1 MSKSNKSDKN
11 VKPLMTIQQIRAKQ
25 LQQKEETIN
34 TVLTSAKDNPKF
46 VKLIIFT
53 LNSLEGFVSPPNRE
67 IRLNSSIIIRLE
79 GIGILHKISLNNITN
94 EDILSLT
101 TDILWKLISIYD
113 IIDTD
118 LAKLF
123 ADKNGHKAVIE
134 ILVKKKDGSQSSI
147 PLIKILNGL
156 VQIPQ
161 LVPTLLDN
169 GLEETIKISEENFN
183 DNLDMINMNF
193 DTYKKISNQ
202 KVGRDFIIDKNL
214 IENLI
219 KNINKCAEKKD
230 DKSVLCGLAVL
241 DNLCRNEKGKDAIVK
256 NGGIECLSNVLDKF
270 ESNDN
275 ILKMCA
281 KIYSKIA
288 NENDMKEQIKLL
300 KQYYENLKE
309 KGVDGIKLNE
319 VNKSLVLI
327 SNFMLVDE
335 MEKILKEKENFELIE
350 NLFNEISKID
360 LKGKDKDFINLYIL
374 MNKYFMIIFYRL
386 FDDILEVYDN
396 KPELIKNILNSV
408 KKNWEVNNNNL
419 YQTFNSFFCS
429 YNEIIEQYY
438 QYQNSKKKFNDDFV
452 NTIIF
457 ILNNITV
464 KGNEIFGNDVNTNRI
479 ASRLLKTADNLSYKT
494 NQNELITSIEKNFP
508 YCENLFLTS
517 NDNETI
523 SNTLEVIYSTLTRN
537 DDFRKKKL
545 NTFIPKV
552 CDFMNNKNEYRY
564 PSYISM
570 KLLNMFLTNEYIN
583 DYIKNNDPMRVPTHS
598 INFADCIVNVMTYPI
613 QVNNEGLNEKVESD
627 INELG
632 SELLKKLIDNL
643 EFKKI
648 LKNFKENTDRYN
660 PSNNINKDTDK
671 KLVDSI
677 KTVYSVININEF
689 YNESA
694 DDILNAI
701 RNLIAKELSFIEFY
715 KRDKINQKHKDY
727 PEILKLSS
735 HRLKYQIGLT
745 QKINEISMKNEK
757 FNTSSKAFDCLLFF
771 NSKTSDTNNIPY
783 VLSHFNKNVNNILD
797 KEKYFTLETNEKLSE
812 KIITVDST
820 LLRKLVEDDSI
831 LPTIIQHL
839 TLFAESKKDL
849 CNNMVKAGVPR
860 LLLQI
865 METTPN
871 VQTAE
876 KALKLLK
883 IIALSNNDNLNMV
896 AKQNVLLKFFELRN
910 KYAGN
915 NNISDDCDV
924 IANEILKLPGQE
936 QYANEILNE
945 AINEFNENCKNDFNN
960 KDVKNKLLNNLEIIN
975 AFSTSPN
982 QYQLL
987 SNNKDF
993 INNFNK
999 TFDNTLN
1006 DKETNNVNE
1015 KLLTNE
1021 LEIYKK
1027 INTVNDS
1034 PENIDKILKI
1044 FQEKSNYRDILLISS
1059 EILTNNLKNEEKY
1072 KKNIEPKI
1080 NTDFIDN
1087 IFTIN
1092 DNYLDDQKVSKEL
1105 NNILCY
1111 LCLYNEKYANYIK
1124 TKGGLANVL
1133 EELKSN
1139 VSSNDI
1145 NSKNMKLNSLKM
1157 LYSLCKDKDGMDLF
1171 VKAKGIDIMNSIIK
1185 NEVDLNKDKKNDY
1198 EGNLYNTKDVYNLS
1212 DNLNHNINN
1221 DNEEDYF
1228 LYYVKILKNFINN
1241 DYKDFSDD
1249 KILNSLNFISYCRH
1263 PNSNVYDQVLDIYND
1278 NKINIPKDECDK
1290 YLKTNLSYKTLND
1303 PQLNNKI
1310 ENLNNNKIN
1319 NNIDE
1324 NKTVDNIKNSFD
1336 KDKNNKLKITYLSEF
1351 LDNKNFG
1358 EKSLPISSEID
1369 NYNNNFIDN
1378 YKKDNDNNNFT
1389 INEGALISSL
1399 KIENYLV
1406 NNNKN
1411 SKNYSNI
1418 INDYNS
1424 LAEPF
1429 YNNTDHKTFT
1439 LAFNKEMNNLFKKI
1453 GYDSSEYKNYI
1464 EKFNNKNLDVLKN
1477 QHKALKE
1484 CNYNYDLILKSQDEL
1499 VDYVLDNVN
1508 NYYNKIGI
1516 KNEKEC
1522 EENLN
1527 LFLDLINDF
1536 NKSENI
1542 DKDNY
1547 NKKINKLYNNVNTLL
1562 SLDKNLYNN
1571 DANNNDLIGK
1581 LFTTINNTKNKFDDK
1596 DDNIQ
1601 NILNTISKNINNNS
1615 NVFEEGIK
1623 IIHDD
1628 FTNPEKKKKVLDKN
1642 LETLSNFSNF
1652 PTAVKYIMNDNEIFN
1667 TCKEEY
1673 SNDDDLPLE
1682 RRRNLANIFN
1692 NISKNSYNIDTLISN
1707 DKDAIKICAKKCVLE
1722 KNLIKDKE
1730 NIDIPINEIDTI
1742 SNIVSDNNNFK
1753 LVTKNGIITDDE
1765 LNKICNNYKDLDNPD
1780 LQNRLKAINKVCID
1794 RTATI
1799 KEEANFKIDAAILS
1813 NLKKNIEAA
1822 FDKHIEEVDKLNPT
1836 FNSDEK
1842 EDNNNPEKKKDIS
1855 ILRKITKAKPEKVL
1869 ENTSTI
1875 KKRRLSI
1882 ISKHLFYDKYNSQI
1896 NSPLSI
1902 KKNKD
1907 MSTHLDSLLSLIRL
1921 LYNNNKTTVDPEI
1934 KKQREILLIE
1944 ALKVL
1949 KMMSICPD
1957 NHKSILE
1964 LGLLNFMERVC
1975 NEKNEKEFLIYLATL
1990 DVLKNCTWSENA
2002 VALLIESPIL
2012 DKLIEEVLML
2022 YDNSEQLNDNDQV
2035 MTCFLYDNINFS
2047 NVCKTKK
2054 GFDVIFKKIG
2064 IEKLIDLAKKT
2075 GNIDFLT
2082 SIIEML
2088 INYTNENNDKSDE
2101 NEDNKKND
2109 KIYSEITDICVKCF
2123 NIENSSESLF
2133 TKTLRLTGNIYN
2145 DKNPSKDK
2153 ISEMDIVNR
2162 INNCWLE
2169 YIEDPE
2175 FLYNSIYVLGKIS
2188 NDNKKYSDE
2197 VIDTQLLEKIINQ
2210 IMTKSDMNDNLIELH
2225 SILYK
2230 SLVHD
2235 NPDNCKKMCKDEIF
2249 NNVIYFIEKYSKKV
2263 KPDQLETIS
2272 SIIVESPGIEMVQ
2285 QEKNEQKYLNQ
2296 KNIENRILN
2305 NFLETLNSL
2314 TVEEGSVAFI
2324 TKNKFMATIMDTINS
2339 QKTDIE
2345 IIKLSLH
2352 CLGNY
2357 FYKDTSK
2364 FWKHYEIEQLYDIL
2378 KQLQKEYYSNGDVLM
2393 NINYI
2398 AGFILKGFD
2407 SKLYTQKYYLLVLDG
2422 LNCQDWNEDLVKLTL
2437 NILKSALKI
2446 HENLRI
2452 DVFES
2457 SKQSIFNILRLYV
2470 NNLEIQV
2477 LAYEI
2482 LSIFAESP
2490 VISFLI
2496 VNTDIMEIIRDSFTN
2511 VEYNSIPENKL
2522 IMRKT
2527 LLKLLELLAY
2537 DENTS
2542 KKISYELMENL
2553 LNELETSQNFSE
2565 DLVGITKLLSRLL
2578 KHKACLDPFKEFKGL
2593 EITLKSLE
2601 KFDNEKLIIGLLNI
2615 IKAISYH
2622 GEDQRKI
2629 LKEAKYIE
2637 AINNTMNRLKN
2648 KNIIKF
2654 EGKITIND
2662 INYTKGKRTEKSI
2675 LYPNY
2680 TNINREKFL
2689 KFRIKQEFTDGKI
2702 IKILNPKGKIK
2713 EMKLLVSNDLMKIQ
2727 CKKTKVNLPPKP
2739 KYTIEVPEIR
2749 SIVQGYGTD
2758 VFTKNTG
2765 FFSSPPSRDLC
2776 FSIIDTHG
2784 KSINGLGSN
2793 INLKETP
2800 EIVGKLNLLIDYIQ
2814 KRLGKTSAAKLDNVS
2829 TIMQNDLKKPSE
2841 LQTLSKTLTSNNS

>member
-1 MSKSNKSDKN
+1 MSNQPKSDKN
-11 VKPLMTIQQIRAKQ
+11 VKPLLTIQQIRAKQ

-34 TVLTSAKDNPKF
+34 SVLTSAKDNPKF

-161 LVPTLLDN
+161 LVPTLLEN
-169 GLEETIKISEENFN
+169 GLDETIKISEENFN
-183 DNLDMINMNF
+183 DNFDMINMNF
-193 DTYKKISNQ
+193 DTFKKISNQ
-202 KVGRDFIIDKNL
+202 KIGRDFIIDKNL

-241 DNLCRNEKGKDAIVK
+241 DNLCRNEKGKEAIVK

-300 KQYYENLKE
+300 KKYYENLKE
-309 KGVDGIKLNE
+309 KGEIKLNE
-319 VNKSLVLI
+319 VNKCLVLI

-360 LKGKDKDFINLYIL
+360 LKGKEKDFINLYIL
-374 MNKYFMIIFYRL
+374 NNKYFMIIFYRL
-386 FDDILEVYDN
+386 FDDMNEIYDK
-396 KPELIKNILNSV
+396 KPELIKNILNSI
-408 KKNWEVNNNNL
+408 KKNWENNNNL
-419 YQTFNSFFCS
+419 FQTFDSFFCS
-429 YNEIIEQYY
+429 FNEIIEQYF
-438 QYQNSKKKFNDDFV
+438 QYQNSKKNFNNDFI
-452 NTIIF
+452 NILIY
-457 ILNNITV
+457 ILNNITI
-464 KGNEIFGNDVNTNRI
+464 KGNEIFGNEINTNRI
-479 ASRLLKTADNLSYKT
+479 ASRLLKTADNLSNK
-494 NQNELITSIEKNFP
+494 QKDLITSLEKNFP

-537 DDFRKKKL
+537 EDFRTKKL
-545 NTFIPKV
+545 NNFIPKV

-564 PSYISM
+564 PSFISM
-570 KLLNMFLTNEYIN
+570 KLLKMFLTNEYIN
-583 DYIKNNDPMRVPTHS
+583 DYIKNNDPMRVPTHN
-598 INFADCIVNVMTYPI
+598 INFADCIVNVMTFPI
-613 QVNNEGLNEKVESD
+613 KVNNEGLDEKIEIE

-632 SELLKKLIDNL
+632 SELLKKLIDNF

-648 LKNFKENTDRYN
+648 LKNFKENCDKYN
-660 PSNNINKDTDK
+660 PNNNINKESDK
-671 KLVDSI
+671 KLEDSI
-677 KTVYSVININEF
+677 KKIYSVININEF
-689 YNESA
+689 YNDSA
-694 DDILNAI
+694 DDVLNAI
-701 RNLIAKELSFIEFY
+701 RNLMAKELSFIEFY
-715 KRDKINQKHKDY
+715 KRDKINQKHKDF
-727 PEILKLSS
+727 PEILNLSS
-735 HRLKYQIGLT
+735 QRLKYQIGLT
-745 QKINEISMKNEK
+745 QKINEISLKNEK
-757 FNTSSKAFDCLLFF
+757 FNTSSKSFDNLLFF
-771 NSKTSDTNNIPY
+771 NSKSSDTNNIPF
-783 VLSHFNKNVNNILD
+783 VLSHFNKNINTILD
-797 KEKYFTLETNEKLSE
+797 KEKFFTLETNEKLSE
-812 KIITVDST
+812 KIVTVDSN
-820 LLRKLVEDDSI
+820 LLRKLIEEDSI
-831 LPTIIQHL
+831 LPKIIQHL
-839 TLFAESKKDL
+839 TLFAENKKDI

-915 NNISDDCDV
+915 NNISNDCDV

-945 AINEFNENCKNDFNN
+945 AINEFNENCKNDFKEN
-960 KDVKNKLLNNLEIIN
+960 KNKLLNNLEIIN

-982 QYQLL
+982 QFQLI
-987 SNNKDF
+987 SNNNDF
-993 INNFNK
+993 VNNFNK
-999 TFDNTLN
+999 TFENTLN
-1006 DKETNNVNE
+1006 EKETNNVNE

-1021 LEIYKK
+1021 LEICKK
-1027 INTVNDS
+1027 INNDS
-1034 PENIDKILKI
+1034 AETIDKILKI
-1044 FQEKSNYRDILLISS
+1044 FQEKNNFREILLISC

-1080 NTDFIDN
+1080 NNDFIDN
-1087 IFTIN
+1087 IFNIN

-1105 NNILCY
+1105 NNILCF

-1157 LYSLCKDKDGMDLF
+1157 LNSLCKDKDGMDLF

-1198 EGNLYNTKDVYNLS
+1198 EGNLYNTKDVCNYS
-1212 DNLNHNINN
+1212 DNLNINN
-1221 DNEEDYF
+1221 NEKEEDYF
-1228 LYYVKILKNFINN
+1228 LFYVKILKNFINN
-1241 DYKDFSDD
+1241 DYKDFSDE

-1263 PNSNVYDQVLDIYND
+1263 PNFNVYNQVLDIFND
-1278 NKINIPKDECDK
+1278 DKISIPKEECDK
-1290 YLKTNLSYKTLND
+1290 YLKTNLSYKTLNNND
-1303 PQLNNKI
+1303 LNNKI

-1319 NNIDE
+1319 NIIDE
-1324 NKTVDNIKNSFD
+1324 NKTIENIKNSFE

-1351 LDNKNFG
+1351 LENKNFG
-1358 EKSLPISSEID
+1358 EKSLEISAEID
-1369 NYNNNFIDN
+1369 SYNNNFIDN
-1378 YKKDNDNNNFT
+1378 YKKENNNFT

-1399 KIENYLV
+1399 KIENYLIS
-1406 NNNKN
+1406 NNKN
-1411 SKNYSNI
+1411 TKNYSNI
-1418 INDYNS
+1418 INDYIQ

-1439 LAFNKEMNNLFKKI
+1439 LNFNKEMNKLFKKI
-1453 GYDSSEYKNYI
+1453 GFDSSEFKTFI
-1464 EKFNNKNLDVLKN
+1464 EKFYNKNCDVLKN
-1477 QHKALKE
+1477 QHKAMKE
-1484 CNYNYDLILKSQDEL
+1484 CNFNYDLILKSQNEL
-1499 VDYVLDNVN
+1499 VDYVLDNIN
-1508 NYYNKIGI
+1508 DYNNKI
-1516 KNEKEC
+1516 KCENS
-1522 EENLN
+1522 EENFN

-1536 NKSENI
+1536 NKCENI
-1542 DKDNY
+1542 NKENY
-1547 NKKINKLYNNVNTLL
+1547 NNKINKLFININTILN
-1562 SLDKNLYNN
+1562 LDKNIY
-1571 DANNNDLIGK
+1571 NNNDLINK
-1581 LFTTINNTKNKFDDK
+1581 LFNTINNTKNKFDD
-1596 DDNIQ
+1596 DENNIQ

-1628 FTNPEKKKKVLDKN
+1628 FKEKKNIDKN

-1673 SNDDDLPLE
+1673 SNDEIPIE

-1707 DKDAIKICAKKCVLE
+1707 DKDAIKICAKKCILE
-1722 KNLIKDKE
+1722 KNLIKNKE

-1765 LNKICNNYKDLDNPD
+1765 LNKICNNYKDLENPEI
-1780 LQNRLKAINKVCID
+1780 QNKLKAINKVCID

-1822 FDKHIEEVDKLNPT
+1822 FDKHIAEVDKLNPT
-1836 FNSDEK
+1836 FNNDEK
-1842 EDNNNPEKKKDIS
+1842 ENNNNKKDIS
-1855 ILRKITKAKPEKVL
+1855 ILRKITKANPENVL

-1882 ISKHLFYDKYNSQI
+1882 ISKHLFYDVNNSQI
-1896 NSPLSI
+1896 NSPISI
-1902 KKNKD
+1902 KNNKD

-1934 KKQREILLIE
+1934 KKQREVLLIE

-1949 KMMSICPD
+1949 KMMSICPE

-2002 VALLIESPIL
+2002 VNLLIESPIL

-2022 YDNSEQLNDNDQV
+2022 YDNSEQLNDNEQV

-2064 IEKLIDLAKKT
+2064 VEKLIDLAKKT

-2082 SIIEML
+2082 SIVEML
-2088 INYTNENNDKSDE
+2088 INYTNENNDKEEE
-2101 NEDNKKND
+2101 NENNN
-2109 KIYSEITDICVKCF
+2109 KIYAEITDICVKCL
-2123 NIENSSESLF
+2123 NIENSSENLF
-2133 TKTLRLTGNIYN
+2133 TKTLRLIGNVYN
-2145 DKNPSKDK
+2145 DKNPSKEK
-2153 ISEMDIVNR
+2153 ISNMDIVNR

-2169 YIEDPE
+2169 YIENPE
-2175 FLYNSIYVLGKIS
+2175 FLYNSLYVLGKIT

-2197 VIDTQLLEKIINQ
+2197 VIDTQLLEKIITQ

-2225 SILYK
+2225 SILLK
-2230 SLVHD
+2230 SLVHN
-2235 NPDNCKKMCKDEIF
+2235 NPENCKKMCKDEIF

-2263 KPDQLETIS
+2263 KPEQLSTIS

-2324 TKNKFMATIMDTINS
+2324 TKNKFMSTIMDTINT

-2407 SKLYTQKYYLLVLDG
+2407 SKLYTQKYYLLVLEG

-2437 NILKSALKI
+2437 KILKSALEI

-2470 NNLEIQV
+2470 NNLEIQI

-2482 LSIFAESP
+2482 LSIFAENP

-2537 DENTS
+2537 EENTS
-2542 KKISYELMENL
+2542 RKISYELMENL

-2565 DLVGITKLLSRLL
+2565 DLILITKLLSRLL

-2601 KFDNEKLIIGLLNI
+2601 KFDNEKLIIGLLNM

-2622 GEDQRKI
+2622 NEDQRKI

-2637 AINNTMNRLKN
+2637 AINSTMNRLKN

-2662 INYTKGKRTEKSI
+2662 INYTKGKRTEKAI

-2680 TNINREKFL
+2680 NNIQKDKYL
-2689 KFRIKQEFTDGKI
+2689 KTRIKQEFTDGKI
-2702 IKILNPKGKIK
+2702 IKILNPKGKVK

-2739 KYTIEVPEIR
+2739 KYTIEVPEIK
-2749 SIVQGYGTD
+2749 SVVQGYGTD

-2776 FSIIDTHG
+2776 FSVIQNNG

-2800 EIVGKLNLLIDYIQ
+2800 EIVGKLNLLVDYVQ
-2814 KRLGKTSAAKLDNVS
+2814 KRLGKTSAAKLDNIS
-2829 TIMQNDLKKPSE
+2829 SIMQNDLKKQSE